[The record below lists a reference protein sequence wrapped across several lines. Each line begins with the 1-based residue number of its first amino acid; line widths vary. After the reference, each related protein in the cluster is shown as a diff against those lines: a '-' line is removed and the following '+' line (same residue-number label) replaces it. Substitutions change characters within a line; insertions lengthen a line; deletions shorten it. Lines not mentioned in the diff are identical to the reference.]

1 MAYTKVAP
9 SRNAT
14 ASIKYARDGKDKG
27 EDKCVAMRG
36 LNCDP
41 SNAEYQ
47 FDVVRH
53 TYRKAL
59 KDNEDIQAHTI
70 IQSFKGT
77 ELSAEEVNEIGFETA
92 EKLNERLGDG
102 FQAVVYT
109 HGNTGNYHNHII
121 FNAVNCDTGKK
132 YTLHYEKFEVEKISD
147 QILES
152 RGLDTIDK
160 QKEDVVTLTEKK
172 RRDEGKYVWKDD
184 LKERISSALDK
195 TLSNY
200 SETKDDV
207 AEFKENL
214 LQLGVDVRERYIK
227 KRDETLYSYGFTD
240 QEGKKRVMKQKH
252 LGLKYSG
259 ERILITIEHHKEK
272 IDTKVQEDQF
282 KLETGLNEPK
292 KEIKRSGF
300 VAPIEVE
307 LKRQEFIKNNE
318 KDDESEAKRE
328 ISVPE
333 PEINPIQPDP
343 FAEYVQEQD
352 DKKQRALEKYL
363 QSRGLNYDSKFR
375 EMVIYNK
382 NTNEFKPYREVS
394 KNINGF
400 RYHHNLS
407 TIDRE
412 FEFEIYTSPKN
423 KLLEGKFNADY
434 GHSLKE
440 QVEKIA
446 ERQGVL
452 DKYKT
457 EHRVILA
464 NSQSKNRGFE
474 SEKNMSKFSN
484 N

>member
-41 SNAEYQ
+41 SNAEYL
-47 FDVVRH
+47 FDVVRRVH
-53 TYRKAL
+53 RKAMN
-59 KDNEDIQAHTI
+59 DNEDIQARTI

-92 EKLNERLGDG
+92 ERLNERLGDG

-121 FNAVNCDTGKK
+121 FNSVNCDTGKK

-147 QILES
+147 QILVE
-152 RGLDTIDK
+152 RGLETIDK
-160 QKEDVVTLTEKK
+160 QKEDIVTLTEKK
-172 RRDEGKYVWKDD
+172 RRAEGKYVWKDD
-184 LKERISSALDK
+184 LKERISTALDK
-195 TLSNY
+195 TLENY
-200 SETKDDV
+200 SETKDNI

-214 LQLGVDVRERYIK
+214 LKLGVDVRERYVK

-240 QEGKKRVMKQKH
+240 EDGKKRVNKQKS
-252 LGLKYSG
+252 LGKKYSA
-259 ERILITIEHHKEK
+259 ERILSTIERHKENIK
-272 IDTKVQEDQF
+272 EKGQEDLF
-282 KLETGLNEPK
+282 ETEIGLNELKTAK
-292 KEIKRSGF
+292 KQSGF
-300 VAPIEVE
+300 VEPMEVE
-307 LKRQEFIKNNE
+307 RKRKDFIKKDE
-318 KDDESEAKRE
+318 KEVKIDVKND
-328 ISVPE
+328 IF
-333 PEINPIQPDP
+333 IQKEENKSIPPDP
-343 FAEYVQEQD
+343 FGEYLKKEEEM
-352 DKKQRALEKYL
+352 KKQLALSDYL
-363 QSRGLNYDSKFR
+363 QSRGLSYDSEFR
-375 EMVIYNK
+375 EMVVYNK
-382 NTNEFKPYREVS
+382 NTNEFKPYREIS

-423 KLLEGKFNADY
+423 KLLEGKFNADF
-434 GHSLKE
+434 GHSFKE

-446 ERQGVL
+446 EKQGVL
-452 DKYKT
+452 DEYKA
-457 EHRVILA
+457 EHRIIITNSKKNKIENKKIYDIL
-464 NSQSKNRGFE
+464 
-474 SEKNMSKFSN
+474 
-484 N
+484 